1 MYLWFFMAVPA
12 VLIVHYI
19 SIRKVKRK
27 AILFANYEAM
37 EKVYGTKILS
47 KNYPL
52 LLIRVLTL
60 VFLVFA
66 IAGTVLIYEGQ
77 VSDFDFALAIDSSA
91 SMLAQDYQPDRLAA
105 AKDAATLFAESVPE
119 GTKIGVVSFA
129 GAGFVKQELTDDMDK
144 VKAAISGVDIELAG
158 GTAVGEA
165 IMSSANLLTQGR
177 KNRVIVLLTDGQNNV
192 GIDVDDAI
200 KYARDFHVIIHTIGI
215 GTEEGGIVAN
225 ASFVVGLDAE
235 TLESISAQTGGR
247 YFGVMDAQELES
259 AYRTIATISRQ
270 DIELDLSSY
279 LMLIA
284 VGLFILELVMVN
296 SKYRTIP

>member
-1 MYLWFFMAVPA
+1 MAVPA

-37 EKVYGTKILS
+37 EKVYGRKILS

-52 LLIRVLTL
+52 LLIRVITL

-66 IAGTVLIYEGQ
+66 ISGTVLIYEGQ

-105 AKDAATLFAESVPE
+105 AKDAAILFADSAPE
-119 GTKIGVVSFA
+119 GAKIGVVSFA
-129 GAGFVKQELTDDMDK
+129 GAGFVRQEPTDDMDK
-144 VKAAISGVDIELAG
+144 VKASISGVEIELVG
-158 GTAVGEA
+158 GTAIGEA
-165 IMSSANLLTQGR
+165 ITSSANLLMQSR
-177 KNRVIVLLTDGQNNV
+177 KNKVIILLTDGQNNV
-192 GIDVDDAI
+192 GMDVEDAI
-200 KYARDFHVIIHTIGI
+200 NYAKEFHIIIHTIGV
-215 GTEEGGIVAN
+215 GTVEGGIVAN

-235 TLESISAQTGGR
+235 TLESISDQTGGR
-247 YFGVMDAQELES
+247 YFRARDAKELEI
-259 AYRTIATISRQ
+259 AYETIATISRK

-284 VGLFILELVMVN
+284 IGLFILELVMVN